1 MVCTSKADHDFN
13 SPGVD
18 EHARR
23 ADRIDAEIASR
34 DSSLRRWR
42 GYYYYRHLMKRF
54 DALPGTITIGQDFDV
69 VIEKIDKS

>member
-1 MVCTSKADHDFN
+1 M
-13 SPGVD
+13 D
-18 EHARR
+18 EHARQ
-23 ADRIDAEIASR
+23 ADRLDAEISSR

-54 DALPGTITIGQDFDV
+54 DALPAAVTIGQDFDV